1 MVGPPTTE
9 VLLDIPSL
17 GRYQIRGRIGR
28 GTMGIVYRGYDPVLA
43 REIALKCVDL
53 SPAIGASERA
63 AFLDRFFQEARIAAK
78 LLHPNIVITHDA
90 ATDETTSIP
99 FIAMELVPGGSLSD
113 RLESAGRLAWEEASL
128 LVVLLARALDYAH
141 RAGVVHRDVKP
152 ANVLLTA
159 DGVPKIA
166 DFGIAKIADAHLTQT
181 GAVVGTPYYMSPEQ
195 LEADEVDG
203 RSDLFSLGS
212 LFYAALV
219 GRPPFL
225 GPDLASITRQV
236 LHKNPEPPSEV
247 VSGIARDLDGIV
259 ARALAKEPKD
269 RYATGVEL
277 AEDLERAIRG
287 EAPFRPLALGEKTIQ
302 SAKPAP
308 EPALAGP
315 GLERPRSSPW
325 GVLFPL
331 LLAGL
336 GGYGAVAYWD
346 DAEEIVRENR
356 EETKRR
362 EELAS
367 RAAGRLSDAREE
379 MARDSWDEAHRSIE
393 ESLALSREARNGA
406 GEAGAL
412 LLRGL
417 LRAETGEW
425 SEARADLES
434 AASVFE
440 IYGVREGRSKAL
452 LERASLERDLGS
464 FDRARALYDSAG
476 GPEAVLGSA
485 LLDLMREDYEGAER
499 GLRLLYESGE
509 EEEVRS
515 RGALYLG
522 ILAFARGDADEAE
535 KLWIEARDGCDSHE
549 IDLFRRYAALAAG
562 RVEESRTLFE
572 SSARHFERIGRPSA
586 LTSAREGLAGRT
598 DEGPLRTI
606 FLGEPRTKR
615 SDERRE
621 RLPAVTSPPRS

>member
-1 MVGPPTTE
+1 
-9 VLLDIPSL
+9 
-17 GRYQIRGRIGR
+17 
-28 GTMGIVYRGYDPVLA
+28 MGIVYRGYDPVLA
-43 REIALKCVDL
+43 REIALKTVDL
-53 SPAIGASERA
+53 SPALGASERE
-63 AFLDRFFQEARIAAK
+63 AFLNRFFQEARIAAK

-90 ATDETTSIP
+90 ATDETTSVP

-113 RLESAGRLAWEEASL
+113 RLERAGRLPWEESCL

-166 DFGIAKIADAHLTQT
+166 DFGIAKITDAHLTQT

-212 LFYAALV
+212 LLYATLV
-219 GRPPFL
+219 GRPPFI
-225 GPDLASITRQV
+225 GPDLATITRQV

-247 VSGIARDLDGIV
+247 VSGIPRALDGVV

-277 AEDLERAIRG
+277 AEDLERVIRG
-287 EAPFRPLALGEKTIQ
+287 EPPLRPLSLGDKTMQ
-302 SAKPAP
+302 SVKPAP
-308 EPALAGP
+308 EPVSEGP
-315 GLERPRSSPW
+315 GLELESPRSSAW
-325 GVLFPL
+325 SVLFLL

-336 GGYGAVAYWD
+336 GGYGAVFYWD
-346 DAEEIVRENR
+346 DAEAIIRENR

-367 RAAGRLSDAREE
+367 QAARRLSDAREE
-379 MARDSWDEAHRSIE
+379 MARDRWEEAARGIE
-393 ESLALSREARNGA
+393 ESLALSREGGDGA
-406 GEAGAL
+406 GEAAAL

-417 LRAETGEW
+417 LRAETGDW
-425 SEARADLES
+425 SQARADLDS

-440 IYGVREGRSKAL
+440 IYRIPGGRTKAL
-452 LERASLERDLGS
+452 LERASLERDLGA
-464 FDRARALYDSAG
+464 FDQARALYDSAE
-476 GPEAVLGSA
+476 GPEAVLGEA
-485 LLDLMREDYEGAER
+485 LLDLMQGNYEGAER
-499 GLRLLYESGE
+499 GFRFLHETGE
-509 EEEVRS
+509 EKEDRS

-522 ILAFARGDADEAE
+522 ILAFARGDEAGAE
-535 KLWIEARDGCDSHE
+535 KLWNGARDGCDPHE
-549 IDLFRRYAALAAG
+549 IDLFRGYAALASG
-562 RVEESRTLFE
+562 RLEESKAIFE
-572 SSARHFERIGRPSA
+572 ASARHFEEIGRPSA
-586 LTSAREGLAGRT
+586 LTSVREGLAGRT

-621 RLPAVTSPPRS
+621 RLPTAISPPRS